1 MGQSQEPRKIMGHV
15 SDAEGNPVIHATIK
29 AGEQVV
35 AMTDENGNF
44 SLSKLPSNVQSVTIS
59 YIGMRS
65 VQSKLSPSMNVTMQ
79 WDNTKLD
86 EVMVVAY
93 GTAKRSSFTGS
104 VTTIGSSEIN
114 KLQTSNP
121 VNALKGRAP
130 GVQIY
135 STSGSPD

>member
-1 MGQSQEPRKIMGHV
+1 MGQSQEPKKIMGHV
-15 SDAEGNPVIHATIK
+15 SDTDGNPVIHATIK

-93 GTAKRSSFTGS
+93 GTAKRSSYTGS
-104 VTTIGSSEIN
+104 VTTIG
-114 KLQTSNP
+114 
-121 VNALKGRAP
+121 
-130 GVQIY
+130 
-135 STSGSPD
+135 